1 MFFSD
6 ILDINTA
13 NVQNMNEVATAQRIV
28 KHWIAMA
35 KEKYTIIPMEHLRT
49 VFHVQTEA
57 NPRLSPREFSKQM
70 SRNGI
75 TSARKRPANAPRDV
89 NVVTGTV
96 VNWEIDELERQR
108 LINTYFD
115 GTDQRLLHTE
125 DNSYTNKV
133 NYN

>member
-1 MFFSD
+1 MYGRTAC
-6 ILDINTA
+6 LD
-13 NVQNMNEVATAQRIV
+13 V
-28 KHWIAMA
+28 
-35 KEKYTIIPMEHLRT
+35 
-49 VFHVQTEA
+49 VFHSVLVDVGVEMWHDDF
-57 NPRLSPREFSKQM
+57 REFSKQM

-75 TSARKRPANAPRDV
+75 ASTRKRPANAPREV